1 MAKLASRGRGKR
13 VRFQGGTM
21 FPVVLTAVFV
31 VMLGAV
37 VYARQ
42 SMPSEGS
49 GPPTLS
55 QKWVASYGIRVCNED
70 GTAKGLPNLIGDKT
84 TPTEIDSATGQEVP
98 ANKAYRDTGV
108 NSAGDGVI
116 HYFPNSSK
124 STGTRAKL
132 GVFLNVY
139 GVKISGSKLELPEDQ
154 VGEGE
159 QRVWDTKKMKCG
171 GKEPSIRVRVWDD
184 YTGSRYTDYVTDFN
198 NIRIRNNGM
207 AFSIAF
213 LPNETTDIPKPPS
226 AADLLSI
233 VGSSGA
239 DPIDGS
245 ATSAD
250 STPADSTPTDS
261 TPAVS
266 SPADSTPAD
275 STAAPT
281 TTTG

>member
-1 MAKLASRGRGKR
+1 
-13 VRFQGGTM
+13 M

-55 QKWVASYGIRVCNED
+55 QKWVAAYGIRVCNED
-70 GTAKGLPNLIGDKT
+70 GSAKWLPNLIGNKKE
-84 TPTEIDSATGQEVP
+84 PTEIDPVSGAQVP
-98 ANKAYRDTGV
+98 SNKAYRETGV
-108 NSAGDGVI
+108 NSEGDGVI
-116 HYFPNSSK
+116 HYFPSSSK
-124 STGTRAKL
+124 STGSRAKL
-132 GVFLNVY
+132 GVFLDVY
-139 GVKISGSKLELPEDQ
+139 GVKISGTKLELPEDQ
-154 VGEGE
+154 VNPGE
-159 QRVWDTKKMKCG
+159 QRIWDAKKMKCG
-171 GKEPSIRVRVWDD
+171 GKEPTMRVRVWDD
-184 YTGSRYTDYVTDFN
+184 YAGGRFTDYVTDFN

-226 AADLLSI
+226 AADLLSV

-239 DPIDGS
+239 DALDGS
-245 ATSAD
+245 ATPSD
-250 STPADSTPTDS
+250 STPTADSTPTTDS
-261 TPAVS
+261 TPAS
-266 SPADSTPAD
+266 TDST
-275 STAAPT
+275 STTAAAS